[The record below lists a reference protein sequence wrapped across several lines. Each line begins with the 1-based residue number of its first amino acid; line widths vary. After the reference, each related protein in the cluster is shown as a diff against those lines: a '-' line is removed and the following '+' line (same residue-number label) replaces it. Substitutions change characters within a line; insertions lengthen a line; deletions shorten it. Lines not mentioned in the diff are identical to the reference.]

1 MPSPRWAQ
9 STAGFNHQ
17 RWCSLLHQTQ
27 RILDPLAHVTF
38 DSLLELDGCHLSTE
52 TQKQP
57 MLFSSLAKN
66 PGCRI
71 HHVMV
76 ETLRLLE
83 KWTLQSLV
91 LMRKDFLLLY
101 QGLEIAIHCCLSS
114 KHMSE
119 AEKWNFSILGE
130 FIPKNIIGD
139 KGGYDTLQTE
149 RYQRQKTKQRLP
161 KNKQK
166 AVQ

>member
-1 MPSPRWAQ
+1 
-9 STAGFNHQ
+9 
-17 RWCSLLHQTQ
+17 
-27 RILDPLAHVTF
+27 
-38 DSLLELDGCHLSTE
+38 LELDGCHLSTE

-161 KNKQK
+161 KTNKRPYNNHNACHEDRFSQR
-166 AVQ
+166 ACNLIHENFEVRGIIDLVSSSGQ